1 VLGSAA
7 GGGFS
12 QWNCNCANCRGLR
25 AGTLRAKARTQCSVA
40 VTGGDSV
47 DGSRDGSQWMLL
59 NASPDLRAQI
69 SSFPELLAKDSARGS
84 SISSVLLTDAELDH
98 ITGLLSLRENEPL
111 QLHCTRRV
119 FEWVF
124 EANPIFGGLIQ
135 ASRFGWEKV
144 ENRIPTRCRD
154 GLGYEAIFVE
164 GKVPTYV
171 KTSFD
176 DIGGATLAYRISD
189 LGTGS
194 SVLYIP
200 AIKHIS
206 EELVTAASDCDCIL
220 FDGSFWSDDEME
232 RRGVGSRTA
241 SAMGHVPIDGPD
253 GSLARLSHL
262 RGRKIY
268 THVNNTNPILDETSA
283 ERRAVEKAGWEV
295 AEDGMDFLL

>member
-1 VLGSAA
+1 
-7 GGGFS
+7 
-12 QWNCNCANCRGLR
+12 
-25 AGTLRAKARTQCSVA
+25 
-40 VTGGDSV
+40 
-47 DGSRDGSQWMLL
+47 
-59 NASPDLRAQI
+59 
-69 SSFPELLAKDSARGS
+69 
-84 SISSVLLTDAELDH
+84 
-98 ITGLLSLRENEPL
+98 
-111 QLHCTRRV
+111 
-119 FEWVF
+119 
-124 EANPIFGGLIQ
+124 
-135 ASRFGWEKV
+135 
-144 ENRIPTRCRD
+144 
-154 GLGYEAIFVE
+154 VE

-253 GSLARLSHL
+253 GSLARLDHL
-262 RGRKIY
+262 RVRKIY